1 MRSEKLAEENSG
13 GGGGVVGG
21 GGGGEEGDKDSF
33 PNTRTRRS
41 PPCHLCWILTRAFT
55 RQFALVS
62 HNATCVTQEL
72 LSRSCLMSHIFCDI
86 VAFAL

>member
-1 MRSEKLAEENSG
+1 MRSEKLAEENRGGGGVG

-62 HNATCVTQEL
+62 HNATCVRCDTRAVVQKL
-72 LSRSCLMSHIFCDI
+72 LHVPYIL
-86 VAFAL
+86 